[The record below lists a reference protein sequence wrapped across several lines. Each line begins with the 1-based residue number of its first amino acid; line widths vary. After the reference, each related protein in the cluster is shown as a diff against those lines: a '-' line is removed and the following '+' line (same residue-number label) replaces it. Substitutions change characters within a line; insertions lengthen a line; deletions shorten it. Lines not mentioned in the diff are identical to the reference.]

1 MEIGAA
7 SANMVKIVS
16 RNNEQ
21 AGLAGLVEIIE
32 K

>member
-21 AGLAGLVEIIE
+21 AGFVEIIE